1 MNCGKH
7 LSGGERESFFLAYT
21 QEQLDVWNR
30 IAEKLRESV
39 SPVSYD
45 AWIKP
50 MRLFAVTSDEIII
63 TSPILQ
69 AMGALRGR
77 YESMIE
83 AAVRVNYGMNYR
95 LKLIDPK
102 DAPKEVVT
110 NDTTLNP
117 KYQFENFVVGK
128 ANNLAYAASL
138 AVAEQPSDVYNPLFI
153 YGDAGLGKTH
163 LMNAIGNFIKHE
175 NPMANVLLTS
185 SEHLTNELID
195 AIVRKKTA
203 DLRSRLR
210 SVDVLM
216 VDDIQFLAKAPS
228 TQEEFFHTFNDL
240 YNNHR
245 QIIISSDRPPNESPT
260 IEERLRSRFAWGL
273 IVDVQ
278 KPDFEHRVA
287 ILRKK
292 TDEEYIDIPYD
303 AIEYI
308 ASHFD
313 KSIRELEGAL
323 NRVNARSQLM
333 GEPITL
339 ESTIETLQS
348 LAGARDTRKITPELI
363 LGVVA
368 RKYDLSTDDLLSSK
382 RSRDIAVPRQI
393 AIYLCRE
400 LTELST
406 TNIGRAFGGRDHTTV
421 LHSCDKIA
429 DQVKSDFAFK
439 RTVDELMELVK
450 NS

>member
-1 MNCGKH
+1 M
-7 LSGGERESFFLAYT
+7 AYT

-245 QIIISSDRPPNESPT
+245 QIIISSDRPPNEIPT

-421 LHSCDKIA
+421 LHSCD
-429 DQVKSDFAFK
+429 
-439 RTVDELMELVK
+439 
-450 NS
+450 

>member
-1 MNCGKH
+1 M
-7 LSGGERESFFLAYT
+7 AYT

-216 VDDIQFLAKAPS
+216 VDDIQFLSKTVA

-240 YNNHR
+240 HAKGK
-245 QIIISSDRPPNESPT
+245 QIILSSDRPPREIPT
-260 IEERLRSRFAWGL
+260 IEDRLRSRFEWGL
-273 IVDVQ
+273 IVDIRR
-278 KPDFEHRVA
+278 PDFETRMA
-287 ILRKK
+287 ILQRKCE
-292 TDEEYIDIPYD
+292 DDGVDCDPQVLEF
-303 AIEYI
+303 I
-308 ASHFD
+308 AGRV
-313 KSIRELEGAL
+313 KSNIRELEGAL
-323 NRVNARSQLM
+323 NRLIAKHQLIGGRIDLAFAQETLDAILPVNAARVVNAQ
-333 GEPITL
+333 
-339 ESTIETLQS
+339 TI
-348 LAGARDTRKITPELI
+348 LAA
-363 LGVVA
+363 VA
-368 RKYDLSTDDLLSSK
+368 ERYAVTSEDLLSKK
-382 RSRDIAVPRQI
+382 RTRDLTLPRQI
-393 AIYLCRE
+393 AMYMIRDM
-400 LTELST
+400 TSLST
-406 TNIGRAFGGRDHTTV
+406 TAIGSELGGRDHTTV
-421 LHSCDKIA
+421 MHGCDQIA
-429 DQVKSDFAFK
+429 RMLQADPTL
-439 RTVDELMELVK
+439 RK
-450 NS
+450 NLDDLKESLLKG

>member
-7 LSGGERESFFLAYT
+7 LFGGERESFFLAYT

-245 QIIISSDRPPNESPT
+245 QIIISSDRPPNEIPT

>member
-7 LSGGERESFFLAYT
+7 LSGGEKESFFLAYT

-228 TQEEFFHTFNDL
+228 TQEEFFHPFNDL

-245 QIIISSDRPPNESPT
+245 QIIISSDRPPNEIPT
-260 IEERLRSRFAWGL
+260 IEARLRSRFAWGL

>member
-7 LSGGERESFFLAYT
+7 LSGGEKESFFLAYT

-245 QIIISSDRPPNESPT
+245 QIIISSDRPPNEIPT

-368 RKYDLSTDDLLSSK
+368 RKYDLSTGDLLSSK

>member
-1 MNCGKH
+1 M
-7 LSGGERESFFLAYT
+7 AYT

-245 QIIISSDRPPNESPT
+245 QIIISSDRPPNEIPT

-406 TNIGRAFGGRDHTTV
+406 TSIGRAFGGRDHTTV

>member
-1 MNCGKH
+1 M
-7 LSGGERESFFLAYT
+7 AYT

-245 QIIISSDRPPNESPT
+245 QIIISSDRPPNEIPT

-333 GEPITL
+333 SEPITL

>member
-245 QIIISSDRPPNESPT
+245 QIIISSDRPPNEIPT

>member
-1 MNCGKH
+1 M
-7 LSGGERESFFLAYT
+7 AYT

-245 QIIISSDRPPNESPT
+245 QIIISSDRPPNEIPT

-450 NS
+450 NLSLIHI

>member
-1 MNCGKH
+1 M
-7 LSGGERESFFLAYT
+7 AYT

-102 DAPKEVVT
+102 DAPKEVIT

-245 QIIISSDRPPNESPT
+245 QIIISSDRPPNEIPT

>member
-1 MNCGKH
+1 M
-7 LSGGERESFFLAYT
+7 AYT

-185 SEHLTNELID
+185 SEHLTNELIE

-245 QIIISSDRPPNESPT
+245 QIIISSDRPPNEIPT

>member
-153 YGDAGLGKTH
+153 YGAAGLGKTH

-245 QIIISSDRPPNESPT
+245 QIIISSDRPPNEIPT

>member
-45 AWIKP
+45 TWIKP

-245 QIIISSDRPPNESPT
+245 QIIISSDRPPNEIPT

>member
-245 QIIISSDRPPNESPT
+245 QIIISSDRPPNEIPT
-260 IEERLRSRFAWGL
+260 IEVRLRSRFAWGL

>member
-63 TSPILQ
+63 TSPSLQ

-185 SEHLTNELID
+185 SEHLTNELIE

-245 QIIISSDRPPNESPT
+245 QIIISSDRPPNEIPT

>member
-1 MNCGKH
+1 M
-7 LSGGERESFFLAYT
+7 AYT

-153 YGDAGLGKTH
+153 YGEAGLGKTH

-245 QIIISSDRPPNESPT
+245 QIIISSDRPPNEIPT

>member
-7 LSGGERESFFLAYT
+7 LSGGERESFLLAYT

-245 QIIISSDRPPNESPT
+245 QIIISSDRPPNEIPT

>member
-7 LSGGERESFFLAYT
+7 LSGGEQESFFLAYT

-245 QIIISSDRPPNESPT
+245 QIIISSDRPPNEIPT

>member
-7 LSGGERESFFLAYT
+7 LSGGEKESFFLAYT

-77 YESMIE
+77 YESVIE

-245 QIIISSDRPPNESPT
+245 QIIISSDRPPNEIPT